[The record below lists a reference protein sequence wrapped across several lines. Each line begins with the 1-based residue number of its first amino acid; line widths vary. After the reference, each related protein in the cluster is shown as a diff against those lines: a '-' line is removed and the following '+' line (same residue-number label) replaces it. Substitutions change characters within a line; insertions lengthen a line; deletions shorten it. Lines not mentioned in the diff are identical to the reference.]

1 MNRDGRQGKQTGWAV
16 ETPTRLRGPCR
27 GERRRGFVTWRA
39 IALGGALIPLNAYWL
54 SWNVWYRDQLT
65 GGISLYSTAVF
76 IVAALVA
83 GNMIVKRLWPGR
95 ELSPGELLVAY
106 VMVAI
111 ATSMGTTTWDGMTS
125 LPTILTYPFRFA
137 TPANRWAERMLPILP
152 QWAMVSDPAVVTGFW
167 EGRMS
172 PYSREG
178 LAAWW
183 RPALWWTAFLV
194 TMVWV
199 GLCLCSLVRRR
210 WSEEERLA
218 FPMTILPLAM
228 TSRDGS
234 LWRSRGFQWGAAVT
248 SAVALLNLAHSLVP
262 SVPGIPFGF
271 YHGQYTVHLSPWSG
285 IRQPYF
291 WYPPFLIGISYL
303 MPLDLLFSLWVF
315 TVIGKLQQVAAIQL
329 GWNTQTWWGPPYID
343 AQIWGALFAIM
354 ATVFWLERR
363 YLWAVVR
370 GAVSPRSFPADQGEA
385 MSHRAALAGV
395 VLGSV
400 YLCVF
405 LTRIGVEPAPACGF
419 VALLLSVSLALA
431 RLRAQLGPPHH
442 ELPGQDAVYYW
453 ITRLG
458 PNARTQ
464 AGFTLLGS
472 YTMSYRDSPTAI
484 TVEGLKMG
492 ERERSLRGLGAPIVL
507 AAAIG
512 CLSLFWANIQ
522 LHYTN
527 GADNN
532 GGSWKTPPGV
542 RPQPL
547 RVAGRSH
554 RGSGGRDR
562 LVAATCHGRRRGSL
576 CRADVGQA
584 QLPELPPPP
593 GGAAALDRR
602 RDRG

>member
-1 MNRDGRQGKQTGWAV
+1 
-16 ETPTRLRGPCR
+16 
-27 GERRRGFVTWRA
+27 
-39 IALGGALIPLNAYWL
+39 
-54 SWNVWYRDQLT
+54 
-65 GGISLYSTAVF
+65 VF
-76 IVAALVA
+76 ILAALVA

-172 PYSREG
+172 PYSREV

-370 GAVSPRSFPADQGEA
+370 GAVSPRSSPVDQGEA

-458 PNARTQ
+458 SNARTP

-472 YTMSYRDSPTAI
+472 YTRSYRDSPTAI

-532 GGSWKTPPGV
+532 GGSWKTPPGFVLNLYASLDARTAGAAGATDWWRLLAMGVGAVACAVLMWVKLSFPNFPLHPAALPLSTGGAIEGDFAGVFIAWVIKAAVLRWGGQVAYRASLPIALGVITGDAVTHAVIAAV
-542 RPQPL
+542 RPL
-547 RVAGRSH
+547 LGR
-554 RGSGGRDR
+554 
-562 LVAATCHGRRRGSL
+562 
-576 CRADVGQA
+576 
-584 QLPELPPPP
+584 
-593 GGAAALDRR
+593 
-602 RDRG
+602 